1 MMVRARSQSVGRW
14 FPWAQLCLAIALAAS
29 STAAALAG
37 GFADRIKPVITAPEF
52 KHAHWGILFVD
63 LEKGEVLHEH
73 NADKLFV
80 PASTTK
86 LYTVATALD
95 AFGPSYRFET
105 PVYARGKIDATG
117 KLDGDLILVAK
128 GDLTMGGRTD
138 ANGNIAFKNSD
149 HTYASNDGKAELT
162 DPDPLGGLKELAR
175 QVAAAGIKRVSG
187 QVLVDDR
194 YFEQTQSSG
203 SGPTRVTPIIINDNV
218 IDLVITPGKEGE
230 VASVTWRPQS
240 PAMRVDARVETVA
253 AGGKTDVDV
262 ENIGASR
269 IVVRGT
275 IAAARKPLVMISE
288 VQNPT
293 SLARALWIDCL
304 RNEKVVVD
312 ASPLSWNPGDQLPKE
327 DGYEGL
333 KRVALLTSPPF
344 SESAKLILKVSHNLH
359 ASTLPLLVAR
369 KQGQRTLEAG
379 LHAQHDFL
387 KKAGV
392 EVETISFSGG
402 AGGSRADYTTPR
414 ATVQLLRYMATR
426 RDFDVYHAALPI
438 LGVDG
443 TLAAHAKSDSPA
455 KGKVHAKTG
464 TLYWTNT
471 MNDRQLMTSKALAG
485 YMTASSGRRIAL
497 ALFVN
502 NVHAK
507 SSDDMTRIGQILGRL
522 CEFAYESW

>member
-1 MMVRARSQSVGRW
+1 VLLS
-14 FPWAQLCLAIALAAS
+14 P
-29 STAAALAG
+29 AALGAG
-37 GFADRIKPVITAPEF
+37 IAERIKPIVQAAEF

-63 LEKGEVLHEH
+63 LEKGEVLYEQ

-86 LYTVATALD
+86 LYSVATALD

-105 PVYARGKIDATG
+105 PVYARGQADAAG
-117 KLDGDLILVAK
+117 KLTGDLILVAK

-138 ANGNIAFKNSD
+138 AHGNIAFKSSD

-162 DPDPLGGLKELAR
+162 DTDPLAGLKDLAR
-175 QVAAAGIKRVSG
+175 QVAAAGIKRVTG

-194 YFEQTQSSG
+194 YFEQAQSSG

-218 IDLVITPGKEGE
+218 VDLLITPGKEGE
-230 VASVTWRPQS
+230 TATIAWRPQS
-240 PAMRVDARVETVA
+240 PSVRVDARVETVS

-262 ENIGASR
+262 QNIGAHR

-275 IAAARKPLVMISE
+275 IAAGRKPLVMISE
-288 VQNPT
+288 VQNPA
-293 SLARALWIDCL
+293 SFARALWIETL
-304 RNEKVVVD
+304 REAKIVID
-312 ASPLSWNPGDQLPKE
+312 ASPLEWNRGDELPPQE
-327 DGYEGL
+327 SYGTL
-333 KRVALLTSPPF
+333 KRVAVLTSPPF

-369 KQGQRTLEAG
+369 KHGQSTLEAG
-379 LHAQHDFL
+379 LKAQHDFL

-392 EVETISFSGG
+392 DVDTISFGGG
-402 AGGSRADYTTPR
+402 AGGTRADYTTPR

-426 RDFDVYHAALPI
+426 RDFDVYHAAMPI

-443 TLAAHAKSDSPA
+443 TLATHAKSDSPA

-497 ALFVN
+497 TLFVN
-502 NVHAK
+502 NVHVK

-522 CEFAYESW
+522 CEVAYEAW